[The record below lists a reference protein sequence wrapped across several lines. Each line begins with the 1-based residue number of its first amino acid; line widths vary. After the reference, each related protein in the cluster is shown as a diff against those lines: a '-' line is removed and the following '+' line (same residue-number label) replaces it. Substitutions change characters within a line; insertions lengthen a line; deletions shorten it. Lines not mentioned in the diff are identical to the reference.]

1 MIQHQ
6 AALGRDVGNSV
17 NLMLL
22 SLGWSTF
29 KGMSILPD
37 LIGTQK
43 QNIVVL
49 ICNRSEFQQNMLN

>member
-17 NLMLL
+17 SLMLL

-29 KGMSILPD
+29 NGMPI
-37 LIGTQK
+37 
-43 QNIVVL
+43 NFWN
-49 ICNRSEFQQNMLN
+49 NRNTKAKYCHIDI